1 MYLITW
7 KFNIQASAFDIC
19 SPTPFGLFIVMN
31 FVEKLGIFDVTFQL
45 AKILGS
51 FLVHQAVSVLFPCL
65 FRRDAQISP
74 LGVPWWIV
82 PWAMSLLVLW
92 GFLLLLCA
100 GSHVVFPDSSL
111 TLLQLCTYSP
121 TTKVMYTL
129 LPFLKSLGSPR
140 NAFFFFF
147 FGGSIM
153 YAQVRSG
160 GCWTLWDSK
169 S

>member
-7 KFNIQASAFDIC
+7 KFNIQPSAFDAC

-31 FVEKLGIFDVTFQL
+31 FVEKLGIFDVTFQFS
-45 AKILGS
+45 KIPES
-51 FLVHQAVSVLFPCL
+51 FLVHQAMSVLFPCL
-65 FRRDAQISP
+65 FQRDAQISP
-74 LGVPWWIV
+74 LEVPWWIV

-121 TTKVMYTL
+121 PIKAML

-147 FGGSIM
+147 LRGNN
-153 YAQVRSG
+153 VCSG
-160 GCWTLWDSK
+160 KEWRLLNSLR
-169 S
+169 